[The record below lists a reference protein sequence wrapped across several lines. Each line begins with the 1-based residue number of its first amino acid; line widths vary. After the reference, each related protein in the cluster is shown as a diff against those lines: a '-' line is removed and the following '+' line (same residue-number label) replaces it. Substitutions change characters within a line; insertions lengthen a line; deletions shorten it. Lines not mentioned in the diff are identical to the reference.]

1 VTESYRKR
9 CVLFCGSLEVLSG
22 AIGDSLVKSSQ
33 SGRCELI
40 LAMQFNSFFHPLTV
54 MLALPLSTVGAF
66 GALYVTGDTISII
79 SMIGMITLTALVV
92 KNSILL
98 VDYTNTLRERGM
110 ERNQAVLQAAPVR
123 LRPILMTAVTTMLGV
138 LPVAYTLID
147 DVQNGMRVLL
157 KRGKPQ

>member
-9 CVLFCGSLEVLSG
+9 SVLFCGSLEVLSG
-22 AIGDSLVKSSQ
+22 LIGDSLVKSPQ

-40 LAMQFNSFFHPLTV
+40 LAMQFNSFLHPLTV

-66 GALYVTGDTISII
+66 GALYVTGDMISII
-79 SMIGMITLTALVV
+79 CMIGMITLTALVV

-110 ERNQAVLQAAPVR
+110 ERNQAVLQATPVR

-157 KRGKPQ
+157 KRGKP